1 MLEGEKVSISLSP
14 AGALASTEE
23 RRSTMLDRQARLEAP
38 APLSPELTRQ
48 DKQGKD
54 KVSQDKEGSY
64 LVDEI
69 S

>member
-1 MLEGEKVSISLSP
+1 
-14 AGALASTEE
+14 
-23 RRSTMLDRQARLEAP
+23 MLDRQARLEAP
-38 APLSPELTRQ
+38 APLSPELTGQ